1 MSVTGV
7 KGRMLALG
15 AAAVLAGCA
24 GEDGAA
30 GGTSST
36 APSSSAPATSAPQ
49 KTPATSGPSTT
60 STPTTTAVTVDPV
73 EQSKQAVAAAVVE
86 ANAAY
91 LYAVYNVGAPDALDR
106 LIASTT
112 ESGSLRAQ
120 RLARYQELV
129 DNGWRA
135 RPNPVIPD
143 LLTPERVELIDAVT
157 AEVVVCVIDSGVV
170 YEPGAL
176 PDGSDAIVNDTVT
189 AIRSRAVMKLVDGV
203 WQLDSGDRI
212 GSWEAAV
219 CPPE

>member
-1 MSVTGV
+1 MSAGV
-7 KGRMLALG
+7 RAAAGAL
-15 AAAVLAGCA
+15 AAVLAGCA
-24 GEDGAA
+24 GKDGGAA
-30 GGTSST
+30 GGTAAA
-36 APSSSAPATSAPQ
+36 APSPPVTSAAP
-49 KTPATSGPSTT
+49 TRTAAPGPSTT
-60 STPTTTAVTVDPV
+60 MAPTTTAVTVDPV

-112 ESGSLRAQ
+112 ENGPLRAQ
-120 RLARYQELV
+120 GLARYQELV

-143 LLTPERVELIDAVT
+143 LLTPERIELIDAVT
-157 AEVVVCVIDSGVV
+157 AEVVVCEIDSGVV

-189 AIRSRAVMKLVDGV
+189 ARRTRAVMKLVDGV
-203 WQLDSGDRI
+203 WQIDSGKNI